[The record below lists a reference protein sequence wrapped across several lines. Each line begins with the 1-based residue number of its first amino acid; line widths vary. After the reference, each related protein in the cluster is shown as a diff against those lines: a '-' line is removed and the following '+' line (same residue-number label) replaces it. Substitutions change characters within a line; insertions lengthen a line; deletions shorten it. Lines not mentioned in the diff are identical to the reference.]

1 MDPDFV
7 ESVDLWLQARLEQV
21 HTCIPGCVQSY
32 NADARTATV
41 KPSVA
46 QRSLH
51 GDLLAIPPINDVPVV
66 WPSCGQ
72 FTLSG
77 TLREGDGVLLLFTE
91 SGIGNWL
98 QSTQDTEAEDQ
109 TRFSLQDAICVPGLW
124 QPSRVPRHKRRKAQW
139 GLMSERA
146 EIGATEAGKIS
157 LANQVSDLR
166 TELEAVYARLEALNT
181 YIQASAT
188 TLNDAAVGPLAVLQP
203 GFASMDAGTTLE
215 LTTALPAS
223 KLGLKGLLA

>member
-21 HTCIPGCVQSY
+21 HTCIPGRVQSY
-32 NADARTATV
+32 DADARTATV
-41 KPSVA
+41 KPSVV

-51 GDLLAIPPINDVPVV
+51 GDLFEIRPVNDVPVV

-139 GLMSERA
+139 GLVSERA
-146 EIGATEAGKIS
+146 EIGATESGKIS
-157 LANQVSDLR
+157 LSNASTDLR
-166 TELEAVYARLEALNT
+166 EVLEGLQGILPTMDAQLLALNAVVPGYVT
-181 YIQASAT
+181 QATAI
-188 TLNDAAVGPLAVLQP
+188 
-203 GFASMDAGTTLE
+203 
-215 LTTALPAS
+215 TALLS
-223 KLGLKGLLA
+223 KIKGLLA